1 MLLVAPLL
9 MAIGYVPLARR
20 AHLVAAPAPL
30 VVSRVCRCAQVVAAD
45 DPNLPKRDA
54 EVESA
59 TGGGWSSI
67 LPNARGLIIVA
78 ALGLTSYFAPDTA
91 LGRWLSEPPIQKVA
105 VEQQRDDAGTP
116 YGPTEAN
123 QLTGGL
129 GVLVVYNIATRAV
142 APKLRERARLKAE
155 AEAKEEAEAEARAT
169 AERKAAPSSE
179 QAAASEGEGTGKG

>member
-1 MLLVAPLL
+1 MRGDDNQTTKVTGTFADSSLDEWWSAHSLIHRPFFRPLTAMLLVAPLL

-20 AHLVAAPAPL
+20 AHLLAAPEPL

-91 LGRWLSEPPIQKVA
+91 LGRWLSEPPIQKVPF
-105 VEQQRDDAGTP
+105 V
-116 YGPTEAN
+116 
-123 QLTGGL
+123 
-129 GVLVVYNIATRAV
+129 
-142 APKLRERARLKAE
+142 
-155 AEAKEEAEAEARAT
+155 
-169 AERKAAPSSE
+169 
-179 QAAASEGEGTGKG
+179 EGTALT